1 MIEKNHA
8 EIALAR
14 ERAMVETSD
23 ERFDRV
29 AFAQRAIAIVRP
41 HRTRI
46 AICQGA
52 RKLHVEHGRQW
63 GGTPGERWAML
74 AIPPHASRRAI
85 ALAVAEIAGGHESAL
100 SDPWIFDVLLADG
113 DASSPFRSSAPA

>member
-8 EIALAR
+8 EIARTR

-41 HRTRI
+41 PRTRI
-46 AICQGA
+46 AICGGA
-52 RKLHVEHGRQW
+52 RQLHVAHGRQW
-63 GGTPGERWAML
+63 GGAPGERWAML
-74 AIPPHASRRAI
+74 AIPAHASRRAI
-85 ALAVAEIAGGHESAL
+85 ALAVAEIAGEHADE
-100 SDPWIFDVLLADG
+100 PWIFDVLLADV
-113 DASSPFRSSAPA
+113 ANSPFRSPAPA